1 MPSPNDQQLAERMA
15 DLTYRLLENC
25 TEKQEYIAE
34 KFALSLSEF
43 RCLRSVQSDKTLCVK
58 DIAQRW
64 LDWKVLGPMV
74 AKHRALIEAEVMRD
88 TKKLTTNE
96 QFTSSIDGETA
107 SLKAF
112 ADQRRTFL
120 LK

>member
-1 MPSPNDQQLAERMA
+1 MTLDMFTGIENPARPLLSKLLAVPALKARYA
-15 DLTYRLLENC
+15 S
-25 TEKQEYIAE
+25 YI
-34 KFALSLSEF
+34 
-43 RCLRSVQSDKTLCVK
+43 K

-88 TKKLTTNE
+88 TKKLTTND
-96 QFTSSIDGETA
+96 QFTNSIDAETA
-107 SLKAF
+107 SLKSF
-112 ADQRRTFL
+112 ADQRRAFL

>member
-1 MPSPNDQQLAERMA
+1 MNLDMFTGINNPARPLLSKLLAVP
-15 DLTYRLLENC
+15 
-25 TEKQEYIAE
+25 
-34 KFALSLSEF
+34 ALKA
-43 RCLRSVQSDKTLCVK
+43 RYAGYVK